1 MEFRAHGANPEK
13 LYELAGIQK
22 PAKIYDFSTNTNAVP
37 QRAGFVPDLRAALE
51 DYPDGDCL
59 ALREALAR
67 EFGVPAE
74 NILVSSGSNE
84 AIYIIASYAA
94 ARENLI
100 LQPVYGEYKKALDG
114 YGARTRN
121 IFSLAEAEGA
131 RGAAVWLCNPC
142 NPTGALI
149 PGAELDAA
157 AERNPG
163 TIFIIDEAYRD
174 FVWTEELPVAVKI
187 HPNVVRLRSL
197 TKIYD
202 LCGARV
208 GALVSHEAAVEK
220 IKARQPEWSVSGLAQ
235 QAALWRAG
243 DETLKAR
250 TREYYAR
257 EIPRLTAALREA
269 GSEYG
274 AKTGRPRRVGPID
287 LVATRYG
294 VRLQGA
300 TCLALTKLDVLG
312 YMDKIPLCVAYE
324 VDGTETRDFPFPAAL
339 EGAKPVLEYMD
350 GWGCDISKARKWTD
364 LPLEARR
371 YVRRIEQE
379 SGCPIRWVSVGA
391 GRDEYIRL

>member
-13 LYELAGIQK
+13 LYAAAGLPT

-37 QRAGFVPDLRAALE
+37 QRGGFVPDLRAALE
-51 DYPDGDCL
+51 DYPDGDCA

-67 EFGVPAE
+67 EFGAPAE

-121 IFSLAEAEGA
+121 IFSLAEAEEA

-149 PGAELDAA
+149 SDADLDAA
-157 AERNPG
+157 AERNPE
-163 TIFIIDEAYRD
+163 TFFIIDEAYRD
-174 FVWTEELPVAVKI
+174 FVWTEELPRAVKI

-202 LCGARV
+202 LCGARI
-208 GALVSHEAAVEK
+208 GALVSHEEIVKK
-220 IKARQPEWSVSGLAQ
+220 INARRPEWSVGGLAQ

-250 TREYYAR
+250 THEYYAR

-269 GSEYG
+269 GYAVRPTCANFFLVETPDDEGFIRFMLERGIVVRHTRNFAGLDGKFVRIAARTKDEDDLLIEAAREY
-274 AKTGRPRRVGPID
+274 AR
-287 LVATRYG
+287 TRNI
-294 VRLQGA
+294 
-300 TCLALTKLDVLG
+300 K
-312 YMDKIPLCVAYE
+312 
-324 VDGTETRDFPFPAAL
+324 
-339 EGAKPVLEYMD
+339 
-350 GWGCDISKARKWTD
+350 
-364 LPLEARR
+364 
-371 YVRRIEQE
+371 
-379 SGCPIRWVSVGA
+379 
-391 GRDEYIRL
+391 

>member
-13 LYELAGIQK
+13 LYAAAGLPT

-37 QRAGFVPDLRAALE
+37 QREGFVPDLRAALE

-67 EFGVPAE
+67 EFGAPAE

-121 IFSLAEAEGA
+121 IFLLAEAEGA

-157 AERNPG
+157 AERNPE

-174 FVWTEELPVAVKI
+174 FVWTEELPVAPKI
-187 HPNVVRLRSL
+187 LPNVVRLRSL

-235 QAALWRAG
+235 QATLWRAG

-269 GSEYG
+269 GYAVRPTCANFFLVEAPDDEGFIRFMLERGIVVRHTRNFAGLDGKFVRIAARTKDEDDLLIAAAREY
-274 AKTGRPRRVGPID
+274 ARAR
-287 LVATRYG
+287 G
-294 VRLQGA
+294 V
-300 TCLALTKLDVLG
+300 K
-312 YMDKIPLCVAYE
+312 
-324 VDGTETRDFPFPAAL
+324 
-339 EGAKPVLEYMD
+339 
-350 GWGCDISKARKWTD
+350 
-364 LPLEARR
+364 
-371 YVRRIEQE
+371 
-379 SGCPIRWVSVGA
+379 
-391 GRDEYIRL
+391 

>member
-13 LYELAGIQK
+13 LYAAAGLPT

-37 QRAGFVPDLRAALE
+37 QRGGFVPDLRAALE

-67 EFGVPAE
+67 EFGAPAK

-149 PGAELDAA
+149 SGAELDAA
-157 AERNPG
+157 AERNPE
-163 TIFIIDEAYRD
+163 TLFIIDEAYRD
-174 FVWTEELPVAVKI
+174 FVWTEELPRAPKI
-187 HPNVVRLRSL
+187 LPNVVRLRSL

-269 GSEYG
+269 GYAVRPTCANFFLVEAPDDEDFIRFMLERGIVVRHTRNFAGLDGKFVRIAARTKDEDDLLIEAAREY
-274 AKTGRPRRVGPID
+274 ANAR
-287 LVATRYG
+287 G
-294 VRLQGA
+294 V
-300 TCLALTKLDVLG
+300 K
-312 YMDKIPLCVAYE
+312 
-324 VDGTETRDFPFPAAL
+324 
-339 EGAKPVLEYMD
+339 
-350 GWGCDISKARKWTD
+350 
-364 LPLEARR
+364 
-371 YVRRIEQE
+371 
-379 SGCPIRWVSVGA
+379 
-391 GRDEYIRL
+391 

>member
-13 LYELAGIQK
+13 LYAAAGLPT

-37 QRAGFVPDLRAALE
+37 QREGFVPDLRAALE

-67 EFGVPAE
+67 EFGAPAE

-121 IFSLAEAEGA
+121 IFSLAEAEDA

-149 PGAELDAA
+149 SGAELDAA
-157 AERNPG
+157 AERNPE
-163 TIFIIDEAYRD
+163 TLFIIDEAYRD
-174 FVWTEELPVAVKI
+174 FVWTEELPVAPKI
-187 HPNVVRLRSL
+187 LPNVVRLRSL

-269 GSEYG
+269 GYAVRPTCANFFLVEAPDDEDLIRFMLERGIVVRHTRNFAGLDGRFVRIAARTKDEDDLLIAAAREYAKARG
-274 AKTGRPRRVGPID
+274 AK
-287 LVATRYG
+287 
-294 VRLQGA
+294 
-300 TCLALTKLDVLG
+300 
-312 YMDKIPLCVAYE
+312 
-324 VDGTETRDFPFPAAL
+324 
-339 EGAKPVLEYMD
+339 
-350 GWGCDISKARKWTD
+350 
-364 LPLEARR
+364 
-371 YVRRIEQE
+371 
-379 SGCPIRWVSVGA
+379 
-391 GRDEYIRL
+391 

>member
-13 LYELAGIQK
+13 LYAAAGLPT

-37 QRAGFVPDLRAALE
+37 QRGGFVPDLRAALE

-149 PGAELDAA
+149 SGAELDAA
-157 AERNPG
+157 AERNPE

-174 FVWTEELPVAVKI
+174 FVWTEELPRAPKI
-187 HPNVVRLRSL
+187 LPNVVRLRSL

-243 DETLKAR
+243 DETLKSR

-257 EIPRLTAALREA
+257 EIPRLTGALREA
-269 GSEYG
+269 GYAVRPTCANFFLVEAPDDEDFIRFMLERGIVVRHTRNFAGLDGKFVRIAARTKDEDDLLIEAAREY
-274 AKTGRPRRVGPID
+274 ARAR
-287 LVATRYG
+287 G
-294 VRLQGA
+294 V
-300 TCLALTKLDVLG
+300 K
-312 YMDKIPLCVAYE
+312 
-324 VDGTETRDFPFPAAL
+324 
-339 EGAKPVLEYMD
+339 
-350 GWGCDISKARKWTD
+350 
-364 LPLEARR
+364 
-371 YVRRIEQE
+371 
-379 SGCPIRWVSVGA
+379 
-391 GRDEYIRL
+391 

>member
-1 MEFRAHGANPEK
+1 MKFRAHGANPEK
-13 LYELAGIQK
+13 LYAAAGLPT

-37 QRAGFVPDLRAALE
+37 QRGGFVPDLRAALE

-59 ALREALAR
+59 ALREALSR
-67 EFGVPAE
+67 EFGAPAK

-121 IFSLAEAEGA
+121 IFSLADAEGA

-149 PGAELDAA
+149 SDAELDAA
-157 AERNPG
+157 AERNPE
-163 TIFIIDEAYRD
+163 TVFIIDEAYRD
-174 FVWTEELPVAVKI
+174 FVWTEELPVAPKI
-187 HPNVVRLRSL
+187 RPNVVRLRSL

-208 GALVSHEAAVEK
+208 GALVSHESAVEK

-269 GSEYG
+269 GYAVRPTCANFFLVEAPDDEDFIRFMLERGIVVRHTRNFAGLDGKFVRIAARTKDEDDLLIEAAREY
-274 AKTGRPRRVGPID
+274 ARAR
-287 LVATRYG
+287 G
-294 VRLQGA
+294 V
-300 TCLALTKLDVLG
+300 K
-312 YMDKIPLCVAYE
+312 
-324 VDGTETRDFPFPAAL
+324 
-339 EGAKPVLEYMD
+339 
-350 GWGCDISKARKWTD
+350 
-364 LPLEARR
+364 
-371 YVRRIEQE
+371 
-379 SGCPIRWVSVGA
+379 
-391 GRDEYIRL
+391 

>member
-13 LYELAGIQK
+13 LYAAAGLPT

-37 QRAGFVPDLRAALE
+37 QREGFVPDLRAALE
-51 DYPDGDCL
+51 DYPDDDCL

-67 EFGVPAE
+67 EFGAPAK

-157 AERNPG
+157 AERNPE
-163 TIFIIDEAYRD
+163 TLFIIDEAYRD
-174 FVWTEELPVAVKI
+174 FVWTEELPRAPKI
-187 HPNVVRLRSL
+187 LPNVVRLRSL

-269 GSEYG
+269 GYAVRPTCANFFLVEAPDDEDFIRFMLERGIVVRHTRNFAGLDGRFVRIAARTKDEDDLLIEAAREY
-274 AKTGRPRRVGPID
+274 ARARNIKI
-287 LVATRYG
+287 
-294 VRLQGA
+294 
-300 TCLALTKLDVLG
+300 KLN
-312 YMDKIPLCVAYE
+312 YSYNINN
-324 VDGTETRDFPFPAAL
+324 
-339 EGAKPVLEYMD
+339 
-350 GWGCDISKARKWTD
+350 
-364 LPLEARR
+364 
-371 YVRRIEQE
+371 
-379 SGCPIRWVSVGA
+379 
-391 GRDEYIRL
+391 

>member
-13 LYELAGIQK
+13 LYAAAGLPT

-37 QRAGFVPDLRAALE
+37 QRGGFVPDLRAALE

-67 EFGVPAE
+67 EFGAPAE

-157 AERNPG
+157 AERNPE
-163 TIFIIDEAYRD
+163 TLFIIDEAYRD
-174 FVWTEELPVAVKI
+174 FVWTEELPRASKI
-187 HPNVVRLRSL
+187 LPNVVRLRSL

-208 GALVSHEAAVEK
+208 GALVSHESAVEK

-269 GSEYG
+269 GYAVRPTCANFFLVEAPDDEDFIRFMLERGIVVRHSRNFAGLDGKFVRIAARTKDEDDLLIAAAREY
-274 AKTGRPRRVGPID
+274 ASAR
-287 LVATRYG
+287 G
-294 VRLQGA
+294 V
-300 TCLALTKLDVLG
+300 K
-312 YMDKIPLCVAYE
+312 
-324 VDGTETRDFPFPAAL
+324 
-339 EGAKPVLEYMD
+339 
-350 GWGCDISKARKWTD
+350 
-364 LPLEARR
+364 
-371 YVRRIEQE
+371 
-379 SGCPIRWVSVGA
+379 
-391 GRDEYIRL
+391 

>member
-13 LYELAGIQK
+13 LYAAAGLPT

-37 QRAGFVPDLRAALE
+37 QRGGFVPDLRAALE
-51 DYPDGDCL
+51 DYPDGDCF

-67 EFGVPAE
+67 EFGAPAE

-121 IFSLAEAEGA
+121 IFSLADAEGA

-157 AERNPG
+157 AERNPE
-163 TIFIIDEAYRD
+163 TLFIIDEAYRD
-174 FVWTEELPVAVKI
+174 FVWTEELPRAPKI
-187 HPNVVRLRSL
+187 MPNVVRLRSL

-269 GSEYG
+269 GY
-274 AKTGRPRRVGPID
+274 AVRPTCANFFLVEAPDDED
-287 LVATRYG
+287 LIRFMLERGIVVRHTRNFAG
-294 VRLQGA
+294 LDGKFVRIA
-300 TCLALTKLDVLG
+300 ARTKDENDLL
-312 YMDKIPLCVAYE
+312 IEA
-324 VDGTETRDFPFPAAL
+324 
-339 EGAKPVLEYMD
+339 
-350 GWGCDISKARKWTD
+350 ARKY
-364 LPLEARR
+364 ARAR
-371 YVRRIEQE
+371 
-379 SGCPIRWVSVGA
+379 GTK
-391 GRDEYIRL
+391 

>member
-13 LYELAGIQK
+13 LYAAAGLPT

-37 QRAGFVPDLRAALE
+37 QRGAFVPDLRAALE

-67 EFGVPAE
+67 GFGAPAE

-131 RGAAVWLCNPC
+131 REAAVWLCNPC

-149 PGAELDAA
+149 SGAELDAA
-157 AERNPG
+157 AERNPE
-163 TIFIIDEAYRD
+163 TLFIIDEAYRD
-174 FVWTEELPVAVKI
+174 FVWTAELPRAVKI

-208 GALVSHEAAVEK
+208 GALVSHESAVEK

-250 TREYYAR
+250 THEYYAR

-269 GSEYG
+269 GYAVRPTCANFFLVEAPDDEDFIRFMLERGIVVRHTRNFAGLDGKFVRIAARTKDEDDLLIEAAREY
-274 AKTGRPRRVGPID
+274 
-287 LVATRYG
+287 
-294 VRLQGA
+294 
-300 TCLALTKLDVLG
+300 
-312 YMDKIPLCVAYE
+312 
-324 VDGTETRDFPFPAAL
+324 
-339 EGAKPVLEYMD
+339 
-350 GWGCDISKARKWTD
+350 AR
-364 LPLEARR
+364 ARN
-371 YVRRIEQE
+371 IK
-379 SGCPIRWVSVGA
+379 
-391 GRDEYIRL
+391 

>member
-13 LYELAGIQK
+13 LYAAAGLPT

-37 QRAGFVPDLRAALE
+37 QRGGFVPDLRAALE

-59 ALREALAR
+59 ALREALSR
-67 EFGVPAE
+67 EFGAPAK

-84 AIYIIASYAA
+84 AIYIIASYTA

-121 IFSLAEAEGA
+121 IFSLADAEGA

-149 PGAELDAA
+149 SDAELDAA
-157 AERNPG
+157 AERNPE
-163 TIFIIDEAYRD
+163 TVFIIDEAYRD
-174 FVWTEELPVAVKI
+174 FVWTEELPVAPKI
-187 HPNVVRLRSL
+187 RPNVVRLRSL

-208 GALVSHEAAVEK
+208 GALVSHESAVEK

-269 GSEYG
+269 GYAVRPTCANFFLVEAPDDEDFIRFMLERGIVVRHTRNFAGLDGKFVRIAARTKDEDDLLIEAAREY
-274 AKTGRPRRVGPID
+274 ARAR
-287 LVATRYG
+287 G
-294 VRLQGA
+294 V
-300 TCLALTKLDVLG
+300 K
-312 YMDKIPLCVAYE
+312 
-324 VDGTETRDFPFPAAL
+324 
-339 EGAKPVLEYMD
+339 
-350 GWGCDISKARKWTD
+350 
-364 LPLEARR
+364 
-371 YVRRIEQE
+371 
-379 SGCPIRWVSVGA
+379 
-391 GRDEYIRL
+391 

>member
-13 LYELAGIQK
+13 LYAAAGLPT

-37 QRAGFVPDLRAALE
+37 QREGFVPDLRAALE

-67 EFGVPAE
+67 EFGAPAE

-157 AERNPG
+157 AERNPE
-163 TIFIIDEAYRD
+163 TLFIIDEAYRD
-174 FVWTEELPVAVKI
+174 FVWTEELPVAPKI
-187 HPNVVRLRSL
+187 LPNVVRLRSL

-269 GSEYG
+269 GYAVRPTCVNFFLVEAPDDEDFIRFMLERGIVVRHTRNFAGLDGKFVRIAARTKDEDDLLIAAAREY
-274 AKTGRPRRVGPID
+274 ASAR
-287 LVATRYG
+287 G
-294 VRLQGA
+294 V
-300 TCLALTKLDVLG
+300 K
-312 YMDKIPLCVAYE
+312 
-324 VDGTETRDFPFPAAL
+324 
-339 EGAKPVLEYMD
+339 
-350 GWGCDISKARKWTD
+350 
-364 LPLEARR
+364 
-371 YVRRIEQE
+371 
-379 SGCPIRWVSVGA
+379 
-391 GRDEYIRL
+391 

>member
-13 LYELAGIQK
+13 LYAAAGLPT

-37 QRAGFVPDLRAALE
+37 QREGFVPDLRAALE

-59 ALREALAR
+59 ALREALSR
-67 EFGVPAE
+67 EFGAPAE
-74 NILVSSGSNE
+74 NIAVTSGSNE
-84 AIYIIASYAA
+84 AIYIIASYTA

-100 LQPVYGEYKKALDG
+100 LQPVYGEYRTALSA

-121 IFSLAEAEGA
+121 IFSLAEAEEA

-149 PGAELDAA
+149 SGAELDAA
-157 AERNPG
+157 AERNPE

-174 FVWTEELPVAVKI
+174 FVWTEELPRAPKI
-187 HPNVVRLRSL
+187 LPNVVRLRSL

-208 GALVSHEAAVEK
+208 GALVAHEAAVEK

-243 DETLKAR
+243 DETLKLR

-269 GSEYG
+269 GYAVRPTCANFFLVEAPDDEDFIHFMLERGIVVRHTRNFAGLDGKFVRIAARTKDEDDLLIEAAREY
-274 AKTGRPRRVGPID
+274 
-287 LVATRYG
+287 
-294 VRLQGA
+294 
-300 TCLALTKLDVLG
+300 
-312 YMDKIPLCVAYE
+312 
-324 VDGTETRDFPFPAAL
+324 
-339 EGAKPVLEYMD
+339 
-350 GWGCDISKARKWTD
+350 AR
-364 LPLEARR
+364 ARN
-371 YVRRIEQE
+371 IK
-379 SGCPIRWVSVGA
+379 
-391 GRDEYIRL
+391 

>member
-13 LYELAGIQK
+13 LYAAAGLPT

-37 QRAGFVPDLRAALE
+37 QREGFVPDLRAALE

-67 EFGVPAE
+67 EFGAPAK

-149 PGAELDAA
+149 SGAELDAA
-157 AERNPG
+157 AERNPE
-163 TIFIIDEAYRD
+163 TLFIIDEAYRD
-174 FVWTEELPVAVKI
+174 FVWTEQLPRAPKI
-187 HPNVVRLRSL
+187 LPNVVRLRSL

-202 LCGARV
+202 LCGARI
-208 GALVSHEAAVEK
+208 GALVSHEEIVKK
-220 IKARQPEWSVSGLAQ
+220 INARRPEWSVGGLAQ

-243 DETLKAR
+243 DETLKSR

-269 GSEYG
+269 GYAVRPTCANFFLVEAPDDEDFIRFMLERGIVVRHTRNFAGLDGRFVRIAARTKDEDDLLIAAAREY
-274 AKTGRPRRVGPID
+274 ART
-287 LVATRYG
+287 LG
-294 VRLQGA
+294 V
-300 TCLALTKLDVLG
+300 K
-312 YMDKIPLCVAYE
+312 
-324 VDGTETRDFPFPAAL
+324 
-339 EGAKPVLEYMD
+339 
-350 GWGCDISKARKWTD
+350 
-364 LPLEARR
+364 
-371 YVRRIEQE
+371 
-379 SGCPIRWVSVGA
+379 
-391 GRDEYIRL
+391 

>member
-13 LYELAGIQK
+13 LYAAAGLPT

-37 QRAGFVPDLRAALE
+37 QRGGFVPDLRAALE

-67 EFGVPAE
+67 EFGAPAE

-121 IFSLAEAEGA
+121 IFSLADAEGA

-157 AERNPG
+157 AERNPE
-163 TIFIIDEAYRD
+163 TLFIIDEAYRD
-174 FVWTEELPVAVKI
+174 FVWTEELPRAPKI
-187 HPNVVRLRSL
+187 MPNVVRLRSL

-269 GSEYG
+269 GYAVRPTCANFFLVEAPDDEDLIRFMLERGIVVRHTRNFAGLDGKFVRIAARTKDEDDLLIAAAREY
-274 AKTGRPRRVGPID
+274 ARAR
-287 LVATRYG
+287 G
-294 VRLQGA
+294 V
-300 TCLALTKLDVLG
+300 K
-312 YMDKIPLCVAYE
+312 
-324 VDGTETRDFPFPAAL
+324 
-339 EGAKPVLEYMD
+339 
-350 GWGCDISKARKWTD
+350 
-364 LPLEARR
+364 
-371 YVRRIEQE
+371 
-379 SGCPIRWVSVGA
+379 
-391 GRDEYIRL
+391 

>member
-13 LYELAGIQK
+13 LYAAAGLPT

-37 QRAGFVPDLRAALE
+37 QREGFVPDLRAALE

-59 ALREALAR
+59 ALREALSR

-142 NPTGALI
+142 NPPGALI

-157 AERNPG
+157 AERNPE
-163 TIFIIDEAYRD
+163 TLFIIDEAYRD
-174 FVWTEELPVAVKI
+174 FVWTEELPRAPKI
-187 HPNVVRLRSL
+187 LPNVVRLRSL

-208 GALVSHEAAVEK
+208 GALVSHEAAVEKIKARQPSHEAAVEK

-269 GSEYG
+269 GYAVRPTCANFFLVEAPDDEDFIRFMLERGIVVRHTRNFAGLDGKFVRIAARTKDEDDLLIEAAREY
-274 AKTGRPRRVGPID
+274 ASAR
-287 LVATRYG
+287 G
-294 VRLQGA
+294 V
-300 TCLALTKLDVLG
+300 K
-312 YMDKIPLCVAYE
+312 
-324 VDGTETRDFPFPAAL
+324 
-339 EGAKPVLEYMD
+339 
-350 GWGCDISKARKWTD
+350 
-364 LPLEARR
+364 
-371 YVRRIEQE
+371 
-379 SGCPIRWVSVGA
+379 
-391 GRDEYIRL
+391 

>member
-13 LYELAGIQK
+13 LYAAAGLPT

-37 QRAGFVPDLRAALE
+37 QREGFVPDLRAALE

-67 EFGVPAE
+67 EFGAPAK

-157 AERNPG
+157 AERNPE

-174 FVWTEELPVAVKI
+174 FVWTEELPRAPKI
-187 HPNVVRLRSL
+187 LPNVVRLRSL

-208 GALVSHEAAVEK
+208 GALVSHESAVEK

-250 TREYYAR
+250 THEYYAR

-269 GSEYG
+269 GYAVRPTCANFFLVEAPDDEDFIRFMLERGIVVRHTRNFAGLDGRFVRIAARTKDEDDLLIAAAREY
-274 AKTGRPRRVGPID
+274 A
-287 LVATRYG
+287 
-294 VRLQGA
+294 
-300 TCLALTKLDVLG
+300 
-312 YMDKIPLCVAYE
+312 
-324 VDGTETRDFPFPAAL
+324 
-339 EGAKPVLEYMD
+339 
-350 GWGCDISKARKWTD
+350 KAR
-364 LPLEARR
+364 
-371 YVRRIEQE
+371 
-379 SGCPIRWVSVGA
+379 SVK
-391 GRDEYIRL
+391 

>member
-13 LYELAGIQK
+13 LYAAAGLPT

-149 PGAELDAA
+149 SGAELDAA
-157 AERNPG
+157 AERNPE

-174 FVWTEELPVAVKI
+174 FVWTEELPRAPKI
-187 HPNVVRLRSL
+187 LPNVVRLRSL

-269 GSEYG
+269 GFAVRPTCANFFLVEAPDDEDFIRFMLERGIVVRHTRNFAGLDGKFVRIAARTKDEDDLLIEAAREY
-274 AKTGRPRRVGPID
+274 ANAR
-287 LVATRYG
+287 G
-294 VRLQGA
+294 V
-300 TCLALTKLDVLG
+300 K
-312 YMDKIPLCVAYE
+312 
-324 VDGTETRDFPFPAAL
+324 
-339 EGAKPVLEYMD
+339 
-350 GWGCDISKARKWTD
+350 
-364 LPLEARR
+364 
-371 YVRRIEQE
+371 
-379 SGCPIRWVSVGA
+379 
-391 GRDEYIRL
+391 

>member
-13 LYELAGIQK
+13 LYAAAGLPT

-37 QRAGFVPDLRAALE
+37 QRGGFVPDLRAALE
-51 DYPDGDCL
+51 DSPDGDCL
-59 ALREALAR
+59 ALREALAC
-67 EFGVPAE
+67 EFGAPAK

-121 IFSLAEAEGA
+121 IFSLAEAEDA

-149 PGAELDAA
+149 SGAELDAA
-157 AERNPG
+157 AERNPE
-163 TIFIIDEAYRD
+163 TLFIIDEAYRD
-174 FVWTEELPVAVKI
+174 FVWTEELPVAPKI
-187 HPNVVRLRSL
+187 LPNVVRLRSL

-269 GSEYG
+269 GY
-274 AKTGRPRRVGPID
+274 AVRPTCANFFLVEAPDDED
-287 LVATRYG
+287 LIRFMLERGIVVRHTRNFAG
-294 VRLQGA
+294 LDGKFVRIA
-300 TCLALTKLDVLG
+300 ARTKDENDLL
-312 YMDKIPLCVAYE
+312 IEA
-324 VDGTETRDFPFPAAL
+324 
-339 EGAKPVLEYMD
+339 
-350 GWGCDISKARKWTD
+350 ARKY
-364 LPLEARR
+364 ARAR
-371 YVRRIEQE
+371 
-379 SGCPIRWVSVGA
+379 GTK
-391 GRDEYIRL
+391 

>member
-13 LYELAGIQK
+13 LYAAAGLPT

-37 QRAGFVPDLRAALE
+37 QRGGFVPDLRAALE

-67 EFGVPAE
+67 EFGAPAK

-100 LQPVYGEYKKALDG
+100 LQPVYGEYQKALDG

-149 PGAELDAA
+149 SGAELDAA
-157 AERNPG
+157 AERNPE
-163 TIFIIDEAYRD
+163 TLFIIDEAYRD
-174 FVWTEELPVAVKI
+174 FVWTEELPRAPKI
-187 HPNVVRLRSL
+187 LPNVVRLRSL

-243 DETLKAR
+243 DETLKAC
-250 TREYYAR
+250 TRAYYAR

-269 GSEYG
+269 GFAVRPTCANFFLVEAPDDEDFIRFMLERGIVVRHTRNFAGLDGKFVRIAARTKDEDDLLIEAAREY
-274 AKTGRPRRVGPID
+274 ANAR
-287 LVATRYG
+287 G
-294 VRLQGA
+294 V
-300 TCLALTKLDVLG
+300 K
-312 YMDKIPLCVAYE
+312 
-324 VDGTETRDFPFPAAL
+324 
-339 EGAKPVLEYMD
+339 
-350 GWGCDISKARKWTD
+350 
-364 LPLEARR
+364 
-371 YVRRIEQE
+371 
-379 SGCPIRWVSVGA
+379 
-391 GRDEYIRL
+391 

>member
-13 LYELAGIQK
+13 LYAAAGLPT

-37 QRAGFVPDLRAALE
+37 QRGGFVPDLRAALE

-67 EFGVPAE
+67 EFGAPAK

-149 PGAELDAA
+149 SGAELDAA
-157 AERNPG
+157 AERNPE
-163 TIFIIDEAYRD
+163 TLFIIDEAYRD
-174 FVWTEELPVAVKI
+174 FVWTEELPVAPKI
-187 HPNVVRLRSL
+187 LPNVVRLRSL

-269 GSEYG
+269 GYAVRPTCANFFLVEAPDDEDFIRFMLERGIVVRHTRNFAGLNGKFVRIAARTKDEDDLLIEAAREY
-274 AKTGRPRRVGPID
+274 
-287 LVATRYG
+287 
-294 VRLQGA
+294 
-300 TCLALTKLDVLG
+300 
-312 YMDKIPLCVAYE
+312 
-324 VDGTETRDFPFPAAL
+324 AA
-339 EGAKPVLEYMD
+339 AHNIK
-350 GWGCDISKARKWTD
+350 
-364 LPLEARR
+364 
-371 YVRRIEQE
+371 
-379 SGCPIRWVSVGA
+379 
-391 GRDEYIRL
+391 

>member
-13 LYELAGIQK
+13 LYAAAGLPT

-37 QRAGFVPDLRAALE
+37 QREGFVPDLRAALE

-67 EFGVPAE
+67 ECGAPAK

-157 AERNPG
+157 AERNPE
-163 TIFIIDEAYRD
+163 TLFIIDEAYRD
-174 FVWTEELPVAVKI
+174 FVWTEELPRAVKI

-257 EIPRLTAALREA
+257 EIPRLTAALRKAGYAVRPTCANFFLVEA
-269 GSEYG
+269 PDDEDFIRFMLERGIVVRHTRNFAGLDGKFVRIAARTKDEDDLLIAAAREY
-274 AKTGRPRRVGPID
+274 ASAR
-287 LVATRYG
+287 G
-294 VRLQGA
+294 V
-300 TCLALTKLDVLG
+300 K
-312 YMDKIPLCVAYE
+312 
-324 VDGTETRDFPFPAAL
+324 
-339 EGAKPVLEYMD
+339 
-350 GWGCDISKARKWTD
+350 
-364 LPLEARR
+364 
-371 YVRRIEQE
+371 
-379 SGCPIRWVSVGA
+379 
-391 GRDEYIRL
+391 

>member
-13 LYELAGIQK
+13 LYAAAGLPT

-67 EFGVPAE
+67 EFGAPAE

-157 AERNPG
+157 AERNPE
-163 TIFIIDEAYRD
+163 TLFIIDEAYRD
-174 FVWTEELPVAVKI
+174 FVWTEELPRAPKI
-187 HPNVVRLRSL
+187 LPNVVRLRSL

-208 GALVSHEAAVEK
+208 GALVSHESAVEK

-269 GSEYG
+269 GYAVRPTCANFFLVEAPDDEDLIRFMLERGIVVRHTRNFAGLDGKFVRIAARTKDEDDLLIEAAREY
-274 AKTGRPRRVGPID
+274 AR
-287 LVATRYG
+287 TRNI
-294 VRLQGA
+294 
-300 TCLALTKLDVLG
+300 K
-312 YMDKIPLCVAYE
+312 
-324 VDGTETRDFPFPAAL
+324 
-339 EGAKPVLEYMD
+339 
-350 GWGCDISKARKWTD
+350 
-364 LPLEARR
+364 
-371 YVRRIEQE
+371 
-379 SGCPIRWVSVGA
+379 
-391 GRDEYIRL
+391 

>member
-13 LYELAGIQK
+13 LYAAAGLPT

-51 DYPDGDCL
+51 DYPDGDCTE
-59 ALREALAR
+59 LREALSR
-67 EFGVPAE
+67 EFGVPAG
-74 NILVSSGSNE
+74 NIVVSGGSNE
-84 AIYIIASYAA
+84 AIYIIASYTA

-100 LQPVYGEYKKALDG
+100 LQPVYGEYRKALDG

-121 IFSLAEAEGA
+121 IFSLAETDGA

-142 NPTGALI
+142 NPTGVLI

-157 AERNPG
+157 AEHNPE
-163 TIFIIDEAYRD
+163 TLFIIDEAYRD
-174 FVWTEELPVAVKI
+174 FVWTEELPRAVRI

-208 GALVSHEAAVEK
+208 GALIAHEAAAEK

-243 DETLKAR
+243 DATLKRR

-257 EIPRLTAALREA
+257 EIPRLTEALREA
-269 GSEYG
+269 GFAVRPTCANFFLMEIPDDE
-274 AKTGRPRRVGPID
+274 KFIRFLLGRGIVVRHTRNFAGLDGKFVRIAARTKEEDD
-287 LVATRYG
+287 L
-294 VRLQGA
+294 L
-300 TCLALTKLDVLG
+300 
-312 YMDKIPLCVAYE
+312 I
-324 VDGTETRDFPFPAAL
+324 
-339 EGAKPVLEYMD
+339 
-350 GWGCDISKARKWTD
+350 
-364 LPLEARR
+364 EACAD
-371 YVRRIEQE
+371 YL
-379 SGCPIRWVSVGA
+379 GA
-391 GRDEYIRL
+391 GV

>member
-13 LYELAGIQK
+13 LYAAAGLPT

-37 QRAGFVPDLRAALE
+37 QRGGFVPDLRAALE

-67 EFGVPAE
+67 EFGAPAK

-149 PGAELDAA
+149 SDADLDAA
-157 AERNPG
+157 AERNPE
-163 TIFIIDEAYRD
+163 TFFIIDEAYRD
-174 FVWTEELPVAVKI
+174 FVWTEELPRASKI
-187 HPNVVRLRSL
+187 LPNVVRLRSL

-269 GSEYG
+269 GYAVRPTCANFFLVEAPDDEDFIRFMLERGIVVRHTRNFAGLDGKFVRIAARTKDEDDLLIEAAREY
-274 AKTGRPRRVGPID
+274 ARVRNI
-287 LVATRYG
+287 
-294 VRLQGA
+294 
-300 TCLALTKLDVLG
+300 K
-312 YMDKIPLCVAYE
+312 
-324 VDGTETRDFPFPAAL
+324 
-339 EGAKPVLEYMD
+339 
-350 GWGCDISKARKWTD
+350 
-364 LPLEARR
+364 
-371 YVRRIEQE
+371 
-379 SGCPIRWVSVGA
+379 
-391 GRDEYIRL
+391 

>member
-13 LYELAGIQK
+13 LYAAAGLPT

-37 QRAGFVPDLRAALE
+37 QREGFVPDLRAALE
-51 DYPDGDCL
+51 DYPDDDCL

-67 EFGVPAE
+67 EFGAPAK

-157 AERNPG
+157 AERNPE
-163 TIFIIDEAYRD
+163 TLFIIDEAYRD
-174 FVWTEELPVAVKI
+174 FVWTEELPRAPKI
-187 HPNVVRLRSL
+187 LPNVVRLRSL

-269 GSEYG
+269 GYAVRPTCVNFFLVEAPDDEGFIRFMLERGIVVRHTRNFAGLDGKFVRIAARTKDEDDLLIAAAREY
-274 AKTGRPRRVGPID
+274 AR
-287 LVATRYG
+287 TRG
-294 VRLQGA
+294 V
-300 TCLALTKLDVLG
+300 K
-312 YMDKIPLCVAYE
+312 
-324 VDGTETRDFPFPAAL
+324 
-339 EGAKPVLEYMD
+339 
-350 GWGCDISKARKWTD
+350 
-364 LPLEARR
+364 
-371 YVRRIEQE
+371 
-379 SGCPIRWVSVGA
+379 
-391 GRDEYIRL
+391 

>member
-13 LYELAGIQK
+13 LYAAAGLPT

-37 QRAGFVPDLRAALE
+37 QRGGFVPDLRAALE

-67 EFGVPAE
+67 EFGAPAE

-157 AERNPG
+157 AERNPE
-163 TIFIIDEAYRD
+163 TLFIIDEAYRD
-174 FVWTEELPVAVKI
+174 FVWTEELPVAPKI
-187 HPNVVRLRSL
+187 LPNVVRLRSL

-269 GSEYG
+269 GYAVRPTCANFFLVEAPDDEDFIRFMLERGIVVRHTRNFAGLDGRFVRIAARTKDEDDLLIEAAREY
-274 AKTGRPRRVGPID
+274 
-287 LVATRYG
+287 
-294 VRLQGA
+294 
-300 TCLALTKLDVLG
+300 
-312 YMDKIPLCVAYE
+312 
-324 VDGTETRDFPFPAAL
+324 AA
-339 EGAKPVLEYMD
+339 AHNIK
-350 GWGCDISKARKWTD
+350 
-364 LPLEARR
+364 
-371 YVRRIEQE
+371 
-379 SGCPIRWVSVGA
+379 
-391 GRDEYIRL
+391 

>member
-13 LYELAGIQK
+13 LYAAAGLPT

-37 QRAGFVPDLRAALE
+37 QREGFVPDLRAALE

-67 EFGVPAE
+67 EFGAPAK

-149 PGAELDAA
+149 SGAELDAA
-157 AERNPG
+157 AERNPE
-163 TIFIIDEAYRD
+163 TLFIIDEAYRD
-174 FVWTEELPVAVKI
+174 FVWTEELPRAVKI

-202 LCGARV
+202 LCGARI
-208 GALVSHEAAVEK
+208 GALVSHEEIVKK
-220 IKARQPEWSVSGLAQ
+220 INARRPEWSVGGLAQ

-243 DETLKAR
+243 DETLKSR

-257 EIPRLTAALREA
+257 EIPRLTGALREA
-269 GSEYG
+269 GFSVRDTCANFFLMEISDDEDFILFMLERGIVVRHTRNFAGLDGKFVRIAARTKDEDDLLIEAAREY
-274 AKTGRPRRVGPID
+274 
-287 LVATRYG
+287 
-294 VRLQGA
+294 
-300 TCLALTKLDVLG
+300 
-312 YMDKIPLCVAYE
+312 
-324 VDGTETRDFPFPAAL
+324 AA
-339 EGAKPVLEYMD
+339 AH
-350 GWGCDISKARKWTD
+350 DIK
-364 LPLEARR
+364 
-371 YVRRIEQE
+371 
-379 SGCPIRWVSVGA
+379 
-391 GRDEYIRL
+391 

>member
-13 LYELAGIQK
+13 LYAAAGLPT

-37 QRAGFVPDLRAALE
+37 QRGGFVPDLRAALE

-67 EFGVPAE
+67 EFGAPAK

-157 AERNPG
+157 AERNPE
-163 TIFIIDEAYRD
+163 TLFIIDEAYRD
-174 FVWTEELPVAVKI
+174 FVWTEELPRASKI
-187 HPNVVRLRSL
+187 LPNVVRLRSL

-208 GALVSHEAAVEK
+208 GALVSHESAVEK
-220 IKARQPEWSVSGLAQ
+220 IKARQPEWSVSSLAQ

-269 GSEYG
+269 GYAVRPTCANFFLVEAPDDEDFIRFMLERGIVVRHTRNFAGLDGKFVRIAARTKDEDDLLIEAAREY
-274 AKTGRPRRVGPID
+274 ANAR
-287 LVATRYG
+287 G
-294 VRLQGA
+294 V
-300 TCLALTKLDVLG
+300 K
-312 YMDKIPLCVAYE
+312 
-324 VDGTETRDFPFPAAL
+324 
-339 EGAKPVLEYMD
+339 
-350 GWGCDISKARKWTD
+350 
-364 LPLEARR
+364 
-371 YVRRIEQE
+371 
-379 SGCPIRWVSVGA
+379 
-391 GRDEYIRL
+391 

>member
-13 LYELAGIQK
+13 LYAAAGLPT

-37 QRAGFVPDLRAALE
+37 QREGFVPDLRAALE

-67 EFGVPAE
+67 EFGAPAE

-157 AERNPG
+157 AERNPE
-163 TIFIIDEAYRD
+163 TLFIIDEAYRD
-174 FVWTEELPVAVKI
+174 FVWTEELPRAPKI
-187 HPNVVRLRSL
+187 LPNVVRLRSL

-250 TREYYAR
+250 TLEYYAR

-269 GSEYG
+269 GYAVRPTCANFFLVEAPDDEGLIRFMLERGIVVRHTRNFAGLDGKFVRIAARTKDEDDLLIEAAREY
-274 AKTGRPRRVGPID
+274 
-287 LVATRYG
+287 
-294 VRLQGA
+294 
-300 TCLALTKLDVLG
+300 
-312 YMDKIPLCVAYE
+312 
-324 VDGTETRDFPFPAAL
+324 
-339 EGAKPVLEYMD
+339 
-350 GWGCDISKARKWTD
+350 AR
-364 LPLEARR
+364 ARN
-371 YVRRIEQE
+371 IK
-379 SGCPIRWVSVGA
+379 
-391 GRDEYIRL
+391 

>member
-1 MEFRAHGANPEK
+1 M
-13 LYELAGIQK
+13 
-22 PAKIYDFSTNTNAVP
+22 P
-37 QRAGFVPDLRAALE
+37 QREGFVPDLRAALE

-67 EFGVPAE
+67 EFGAPAK

-157 AERNPG
+157 AERNPE

-174 FVWTEELPVAVKI
+174 FVWTEELPVAPKI
-187 HPNVVRLRSL
+187 LPNVVRLRSL

-257 EIPRLTAALREA
+257 ETREYYAREFPRLTAALREA
-269 GSEYG
+269 GYAVRPTCVNFFLVEAPDDEDFIRFMLERGIVVRHTRNFAGLDGKFVRIAARTKDEDDLLIEAAREYSKYRQSI
-274 AKTGRPRRVGPID
+274 ASQRHTH
-287 LVATRYG
+287 Y
-294 VRLQGA
+294 
-300 TCLALTKLDVLG
+300 VL
-312 YMDKIPLCVAYE
+312 
-324 VDGTETRDFPFPAAL
+324 
-339 EGAKPVLEYMD
+339 
-350 GWGCDISKARKWTD
+350 
-364 LPLEARR
+364 
-371 YVRRIEQE
+371 
-379 SGCPIRWVSVGA
+379 
-391 GRDEYIRL
+391 

>member
-13 LYELAGIQK
+13 LYAAAGLPT

-37 QRAGFVPDLRAALE
+37 QRGGFVPDLRAALE

-84 AIYIIASYAA
+84 AIYMIASYAA

-121 IFSLAEAEGA
+121 IFSLAEAEGT

-149 PGAELDAA
+149 SGAELDAA
-157 AERNPG
+157 AERNPE
-163 TIFIIDEAYRD
+163 TLFIIDEAYRD
-174 FVWTEELPVAVKI
+174 FVWTEQLPRAPKI
-187 HPNVVRLRSL
+187 LPNVVRLRSL

-269 GSEYG
+269 GYAVRPTCANFFLVEAPDDEDFIRFMLERGIVVRHTRNFAGLDGKFVRIAARTKDEDDLLIEAAREYARTLG
-274 AKTGRPRRVGPID
+274 AK
-287 LVATRYG
+287 
-294 VRLQGA
+294 
-300 TCLALTKLDVLG
+300 
-312 YMDKIPLCVAYE
+312 
-324 VDGTETRDFPFPAAL
+324 
-339 EGAKPVLEYMD
+339 
-350 GWGCDISKARKWTD
+350 
-364 LPLEARR
+364 
-371 YVRRIEQE
+371 
-379 SGCPIRWVSVGA
+379 
-391 GRDEYIRL
+391 